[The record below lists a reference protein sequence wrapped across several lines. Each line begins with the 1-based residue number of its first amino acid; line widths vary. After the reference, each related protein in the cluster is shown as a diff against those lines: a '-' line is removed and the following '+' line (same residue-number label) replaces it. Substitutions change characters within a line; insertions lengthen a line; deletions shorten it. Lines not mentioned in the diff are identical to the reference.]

1 MSTSAR
7 SIINLQQIRE
17 NLVKHRWLW
26 IAPTLACTALAICYA
41 GTRSTKWK
49 AVQVV
54 MLRNE
59 SSDAGQHGQGDF
71 ATPEALKLHQETV
84 VQSGRTPAV
93 VEAALKELGP
103 ENGDEDPS
111 YPTPEVVEATS
122 SKIILAPPKGSEF
135 GKANEIYIT
144 TEGKTPQRAKELNSA
159 LVKQLSRRLQELRAA
174 KAGSL
179 RTEYEQA
186 VALAQADVDEAT
198 LKLEKMEN
206 LVGRD
211 IGELRTLNEGATGN
225 SNLREGSNQ
234 IKQELRAANSK
245 YEELVQ
251 LAALLTGAR
260 QDPNRLIEAPS
271 RLFELQPG
279 LKKMKE
285 GLVDAQI
292 KTANLLGR
300 MTPSHPDVLA
310 ARMAETEVKQELTIE
325 LDNLIGSLNADMR
338 VLKNQTETLQTQL
351 NDVEQRMN
359 RLAGL
364 RAPYSNL
371 VSDVKRTNDKLAE
384 EHKKLANARSS
395 EATAFKTS
403 VLSTRDDANAGTSP
417 VGPSAKLVVL
427 GGALGG
433 FLLGMGLIF
442 VTVPI
447 GQMWGRR
454 WSDYASSGRR
464 AVDRTTPTAS
474 GGANVGRRGSDPVPA
489 VRRASDAPDG
499 NRRASDAPRTDR
511 RAADAPN
518 VAAEETTVATLPL
531 TNVNSTSRRGADQ
544 RTRRPHDM
552 NNGQSISARIKE
564 AKPTAEMTEQSGGET
579 PNSKS

>member
-1 MSTSAR
+1 MSTPAR
-7 SIINLQQIRE
+7 SIINLPQIRE

-26 IAPTLACTALAICYA
+26 IAPTLACTVLAILYA
-41 GTRSTKWK
+41 GSRSTKWK

-54 MLRNE
+54 SLRNDSSE
-59 SSDAGQHGQGDF
+59 SGQHGQGDF
-71 ATPEALKLHQETV
+71 ATPESLKLHQETV
-84 VQSGRTPAV
+84 VQSGRNHTV

-103 ENGDEDPS
+103 ENGEPDPS
-111 YPTPEVVEATS
+111 YPSAEVVEATT
-122 SKIILAPPKGSEF
+122 SKITLAPPKGSEF

-144 TEGKTPQRAKELNSA
+144 TEGKTPARAVELNSA
-159 LVKQLSRRLQELRAA
+159 LAKQLSRRLQELRAA

-186 VALAQADVDEAT
+186 VAIAQADVDAAT
-198 LKLEKMEN
+198 KKLEAMEN

-260 QDPNRLIEAPS
+260 QEPNRLVEAPS
-271 RLFELQPG
+271 RLFEIHPG

-300 MTPSHPDVLA
+300 MTTNHPDVLA
-310 ARMAETEVKQELTIE
+310 ARMAETQVKQELTVE
-325 LDNLIGSLNADMR
+325 LDNIIGSLNADMT
-338 VLKNQTETLQTQL
+338 VLKNQTATLQTQL
-351 NDVEQRMN
+351 DDVEQRMN

-371 VSDVKRTNDKLAE
+371 VSDVKRCNDKLAE
-384 EHKKLANARSS
+384 EHKKLALARSS
-395 EATAFKTS
+395 EASAFKTS
-403 VLSTRDDANAGTSP
+403 LLITRDDPNAGTSP
-417 VGPSAKLVVL
+417 VGPSAKIVVL
-427 GGALGG
+427 GGAVGG
-433 FLLGMGLIF
+433 LLLGLGLVF

-454 WSDYASSGRR
+454 RSDYAGTGRR
-464 AVDRTTPTAS
+464 AVDRTAPT
-474 GGANVGRRGSDPVPA
+474 GIGEANIGRRGSDPVPTA
-489 VRRASDAPDG
+489 RRATDAPTT
-499 NRRASDAPRTDR
+499 NRRATDAPPRDR
-511 RAADAPN
+511 RAADQ
-518 VAAEETTVATLPL
+518 ATAITIVLPSDASEKEL
-531 TNVNSTSRRGADQ
+531 IPQEAKQ
-544 RTRRPHDM
+544 RARNANEM
-552 NNGQSISARIKE
+552 NNGQSISSRIKE
-564 AKPTAEMTEQSGGET
+564 TKVVSTASGVEAGE
-579 PNSKS
+579 

>member
-1 MSTSAR
+1 MSTPAR
-7 SIINLQQIRE
+7 SIINLPQIRE

-26 IAPTLACTALAICYA
+26 IAPTLACTVLAILYA
-41 GTRSTKWK
+41 GSRSTKWK

-54 MLRNE
+54 SLRNE
-59 SSDAGQHGQGDF
+59 SSEPGHHGQGDF

-84 VQSGRTPAV
+84 VQSGRTHTV

-103 ENGDEDPS
+103 ENGEPDPS
-111 YPTPEVVEATS
+111 YPSAEVVEATTA
-122 SKIILAPPKGSEF
+122 KITLAPPKGSEF

-144 TEGKTPQRAKELNSA
+144 TEGKTPQRAVELNSA

-186 VALAQADVDEAT
+186 VAIAQADVDAAT
-198 LKLEKMEN
+198 KKLEVMEN
-206 LVGRD
+206 MVGRD

-251 LAALLTGAR
+251 LAALLKGAR
-260 QDPNRLIEAPS
+260 QDPNRLVEAPS
-271 RLFELQPG
+271 RLFEIHPG

-300 MTPSHPDVLA
+300 MTTNHPDVLA
-310 ARMAETEVKQELTIE
+310 ARTAEIEVKQELTFE
-325 LDNLIGSLNADMR
+325 LDNIIGSLNADMT
-338 VLKNQTETLQTQL
+338 VLKNQTATLQTQL
-351 NDVEQRMN
+351 DDVEQRMN

-371 VSDVKRTNDKLAE
+371 VSDVKRCNDKLAE
-384 EHKKLANARSS
+384 EHKKLALARAS
-395 EATAFKTS
+395 EASAFKTS
-403 VLSTRDDANAGTSP
+403 LLITRDDPNAGTSP

-427 GGALGG
+427 GGAVGG
-433 FLLGMGLIF
+433 LLLGLGLVF

-454 WSDYASSGRR
+454 RSDYAGSGRR
-464 AVDRTTPTAS
+464 AVDRTAPVAT
-474 GGANVGRRGSDPVPA
+474 GGANVGRRGSDPVPTA
-489 VRRASDAPDG
+489 RRATDAPAT
-499 NRRASDAPRTDR
+499 NRRATDAPPRDR
-511 RAADAPN
+511 RAADQPTT
-518 VAAEETTVATLPL
+518 AATPPAVKLPGDTETIPL
-531 TNVNSTSRRGADQ
+531 EAKQ
-544 RTRRPHDM
+544 RARKANEM
-552 NNGQSISARIKE
+552 NNGQSISSRIKE
-564 AKPTAEMTEQSGGET
+564 TKVAGAGTVQTSDTIPE
-579 PNSKS
+579 

>member
-1 MSTSAR
+1 MSTPAR
-7 SIINLQQIRE
+7 SIINLQQIRD

-41 GTRSTKWK
+41 GARSTKWK

-54 MLRNE
+54 NLRNE
-59 SSDAGQHGQGDF
+59 SSETGQHGQGEF
-71 ATPEALKLHQETV
+71 ASPEALKLHQETV
-84 VQSGRTPAV
+84 VQSGRTYAV
-93 VEAALKELGP
+93 VEAALKEIGP
-103 ENGDEDPS
+103 ENDIDDPN
-111 YPTPEVVEATS
+111 YPSAELVEATS
-122 SKIILAPPKGSEF
+122 AKITLAPPKGSEF

-144 TEGKTPQRAKELNSA
+144 TEGSTPERAKELNTA
-159 LVKQLSRRLQELRAA
+159 LLKQLSRRLQERRAA

-186 VALAQADVDEAT
+186 VAIAQADVDAAT
-198 LKLEKMEN
+198 KKLEAMEN
-206 LVGRD
+206 EVGRD

-251 LAALLTGAR
+251 LAALLNGAR

-271 RLFELQPG
+271 RLFEMQPG

-292 KTANLLGR
+292 KAANLLGR
-300 MTPSHPDVLA
+300 MTPQHPDVLA
-310 ARMAETEVKQELTIE
+310 ARLAEDQVKKELTIE
-325 LDNLIGSLNADMR
+325 LDNIIGSLNADMT
-338 VLKNQTETLQTQL
+338 VIKNQTETLKTQL
-351 NDVEQRMN
+351 EDVEQRMN

-384 EHKKLANARSS
+384 EHKKLALARSS
-395 EATAFKTS
+395 EASAFMTS
-403 VLSTRDDANAGTSP
+403 VLLPSDNPNAGTSP

-427 GGALGG
+427 GGAVGG
-433 FLLGMGLIF
+433 FLLGLGLIF
-442 VTVPI
+442 ITVPI

-454 WSDYASSGRR
+454 WSDFAGSGRR
-464 AVDRTTPTAS
+464 AADRTAPAAN
-474 GGANVGRRGSDPVPA
+474 GGATPGRRGSDPVPTA
-489 VRRASDAPDG
+489 
-499 NRRASDAPRTDR
+499 RRASDAPRTNR
-511 RAADAPN
+511 RAADQPTATL
-518 VAAEETTVATLPL
+518 AASTSSATAVATLPVEKEIIPL
-531 TNVNSTSRRGADQ
+531 EAKQ
-544 RTRRPHDM
+544 RARQANEL
-552 NNGQSISARIKE
+552 NNGQRISDRIKE
-564 AKPTAEMTEQSGGET
+564 GKPVVEEAA
-579 PNSKS
+579 NSEN

>member
-1 MSTSAR
+1 
-7 SIINLQQIRE
+7 
-17 NLVKHRWLW
+17 
-26 IAPTLACTALAICYA
+26 
-41 GTRSTKWK
+41 
-49 AVQVV
+49 
-54 MLRNE
+54 
-59 SSDAGQHGQGDF
+59 
-71 ATPEALKLHQETV
+71 
-84 VQSGRTPAV
+84 
-93 VEAALKELGP
+93 
-103 ENGDEDPS
+103 
-111 YPTPEVVEATS
+111 
-122 SKIILAPPKGSEF
+122 
-135 GKANEIYIT
+135 
-144 TEGKTPQRAKELNSA
+144 
-159 LVKQLSRRLQELRAA
+159 
-174 KAGSL
+174 
-179 RTEYEQA
+179 
-186 VALAQADVDEAT
+186 
-198 LKLEKMEN
+198 MEN

-234 IKQELRAANSK
+234 IKQELRAANSR

-251 LAALLTGAR
+251 LAALLTVAR

-325 LDNLIGSLNADMR
+325 LDNIIGSLNADMR
-338 VLKNQTETLQTQL
+338 VLKNQTDTLQSQL

-427 GGALGG
+427 GGAVGG

-454 WSDYASSGRR
+454 HSDYASSGRR
-464 AVDRTTPTAS
+464 AVDRAAPA
-474 GGANVGRRGSDPVPA
+474 ANVGANAGRRGTDPVPQ
-489 VRRASDAPDG
+489 VRRATDAPAG
-499 NRRASDAPRTDR
+499 NRRASDAPRTNR
-511 RAADAPN
+511 RAADQP
-518 VAAEETTVATLPL
+518 VAAISAGPASATLP
-531 TNVNSTSRRGADQ
+531 VEAEIIPMEVRQ
-544 RTRRPHDM
+544 RARKANEM
-552 NNGQSISARIKE
+552 NNGQSISSRIKE
-564 AKPTAEMTEQSGGET
+564 TQSVPAAPAGDDELDA
-579 PNSKS
+579 